1 MNRMILGAVS
11 ALLLAGA
18 GLFWWQ
24 GQASVDANAPPPPP
38 ATGLE
43 DDGATGL
50 PLEELP
56 DEDGAGMRGD
66 APPDAADPS
75 REAKRFN
82 RIDRNRDNL
91 ISRTEM
97 LQPRVAAFRKLDTDH
112 NNLLSFDEWSVATSN
127 RFKKA
132 DGNGDGALT
141 RGEFVATRPK
151 PSKKPACR
159 C

>member
-24 GQASVDANAPPPPP
+24 GQASVDASAPPPPP

-43 DDGATGL
+43 DDSATGL

-56 DEDGAGMRGD
+56 DEDGTGLRGD

-132 DGNGDGALT
+132 DGNGDSALT
-141 RGEFVATRPK
+141 RSEFVATRPK

>member
-1 MNRMILGAVS
+1 MNRTILGAVS

-24 GQASVDANAPPPPP
+24 GQASIDANAPPPPV
-38 ATGLE
+38 ATGFE
-43 DDGATGL
+43 DDEPTGL

-56 DEDGAGMRGD
+56 DEDGAGIRGA

-75 REAKRFN
+75 KEAKRFN
-82 RIDRNRDNL
+82 RVDRNRDNMV
-91 ISRTEM
+91 SRTEM

-112 NNLLSFDEWSVATSN
+112 NNLLSFEEWSVATNN
-127 RFKKA
+127 RFKGA

-141 RGEFVATRPK
+141 RGEFAATRPK